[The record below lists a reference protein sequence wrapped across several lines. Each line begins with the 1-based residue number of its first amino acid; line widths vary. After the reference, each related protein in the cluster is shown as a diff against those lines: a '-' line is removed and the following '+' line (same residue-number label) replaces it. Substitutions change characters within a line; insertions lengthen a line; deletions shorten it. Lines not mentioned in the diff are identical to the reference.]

1 MNVIAEVAE
10 RIGDKV
16 IEEGLKEGGAHVA
29 NIAHHCIAETGKQV
43 ASGAASLA
51 MTHGAVHLAACGACT
66 KGVIALKLGV
76 GLKAAATAVAFAHPF
91 VAIPVAIGA
100 IAGLGYSLYK
110 ASEKF

>member
-1 MNVIAEVAE
+1 MSVIAEVAE

-43 ASGAASLA
+43 AGGAASMA
-51 MTHGAVHLAACGACT
+51 MTYGAGHLAACGACT
-66 KGVIALKLGV
+66 KGAIALKLGI
-76 GLKAAATAVAFAHPF
+76 GLKAAATAVVLAHPL
-91 VAIPVAIGA
+91 VAVPVALGVVVS
-100 IAGLGYSLYK
+100 LGYSLHK